1 MNGPSPSRGEV
12 WYVNL
17 DPVTSHEQAG
27 SRPCLVISVDELNQG
42 PAGLA
47 IVLPVTSKGRPISTR
62 VPVEP
67 PEGGLTTS
75 SLIMCDQIRAVSTER
90 FTADR
95 ALGAVS
101 PQTLARVERILRILL
116 DL

>member
-1 MNGPSPSRGEV
+1 MNGPRPSRGEV

-17 DPVTSHEQAG
+17 DPVRGHEQAG
-27 SRPCLVISVDELNQG
+27 SRPCLVISVDELNHG

-47 IVLPVTSKGRPISTR
+47 IVLPITSKGRPISTR
-62 VPVEP
+62 TPVDP
-67 PEGGLTTS
+67 PEGGLTTP

-90 FTADR
+90 FTSDMP
-95 ALGAVS
+95 LGAVS
-101 PQTLARVERILRILL
+101 PQTLSRAERVLRILL